1 MSSSQPRTRRFYT
14 YELTRD
20 TIIEI
25 SLSSVLE
32 TPNANWLGVTTHA
45 PGPGGALPLSAE
57 MLLTEPSGNLFGL
70 SQNAGMGWDP
80 ARLLDP
86 EFLILSTHG
95 GLRAEDGRP
104 VALGFHTGHWEV
116 GLLVAEAARELKALR
131 AVPFAGACTDPCDGR
146 TQGTTGMMDSLP
158 FRNDAAVV
166 LRRLM
171 RSLPTG
177 KGVLGIATCD
187 KGLPAMMMALA
198 SAGPLPAVLVPGGVT
213 LLPETGEDAGKVQT
227 IGARFAQQQIT
238 LEYAADVGCRA
249 CASPGGGCQF
259 LGTAAT
265 SQVVGEALGLSL
277 PHAAL
282 APSGQPIWLDAA
294 KRSARALRR
303 MQQIAMGVQDV
314 LTPGALRN
322 AMVLHAAF
330 GGSTNLLIHLPAIAF
345 SAGLKRPTVDEWAAV
360 NREVP
365 RLVDALP
372 NGPRGFATVQ
382 VFLAGGV
389 PEVMLELR
397 AAGLLDTRVK
407 TVSGETLDA
416 CLDWWRESGRRK
428 EVRQR
433 LKELDGID
441 PDEVILDRDRA
452 RARGLSATVCFPLG
466 NLAPEGSV
474 IKSTAIDASLVD
486 ADGVY
491 RHVGPAR
498 VFVTE
503 ADAIHAIGL
512 NGKDRIVLR
521 LPGMLRLH
529 DVSRDGRV
537 LLTKESWR
545 SGLQFRAEKDA
556 KERDFSW
563 LDYAQLRDLSADGAQ
578 IVFDDWGSAAGASG
592 LAYVRKADGSPAIKL
607 GEWSIPTISPD
618 GTQVLAFEATAVGT
632 SHPVLIPTGAGETH
646 MLTSTLVQ
654 QSNAMGFMPD
664 QTAVYFSDD
673 DGHGWRMYIQEVA
686 GGAARAVTPVIS
698 IRTHYFE
705 SHVVSPDGKLMFARD
720 LRGKGVLYPIA
731 GGEAR
736 LVPGWL
742 PEDVWITWS
751 TDGRSVYVYQD
762 EKTSAPV
769 YRIDLTTGKRDLVT
783 TLAPSD
789 SAGVTAIVSVRMTA
803 DGKTYAYSFS
813 RELSDLFVVTGVR

>member
-1 MSSSQPRTRRFYT
+1 
-14 YELTRD
+14 LTGD
-20 TIIEI
+20 TIIDI

-32 TPNANWLGVTTHA
+32 TPNANWLMVTTHA

-104 VALGFHTGHWEV
+104 IALGFHTGHWEV

-146 TQGTTGMMDSLP
+146 TQGTAGMMDSLP

-213 LLPETGEDAGKVQT
+213 LLPESGEDAGKVQT

-277 PHAAL
+277 PHTAL

-303 MQQIAMGVQDV
+303 MQQIEMGAQDV

-345 SAGLKRPTVDEWAAV
+345 SAGLKRPTVAEWTAV

-372 NGPRGFATVQ
+372 NGPCGFATVQ

-416 CLDWWRESGRRK
+416 CLNWWRDSARRK

-433 LKELDGID
+433 LQELDGIH

-452 RARGLSATVCFPLG
+452 HARGMSATVCFPVG

-474 IKSTAIDASLVD
+474 IKSTAIDTSLVD

-503 ADAIHAIGL
+503 ADAIKAIKGGAIGRGDVIVL
-512 NGKDRIVLR
+512 ICGGPKGAGMQEIYQVTSALKALPHCKHVAVLTDARFSGVSTGACVGHISPEALAGGPIGKVLEGDRIEIVIDRAKLVGTVN
-521 LPGMLRLH
+521 LVGNGN
-529 DVSRDGRV
+529 DTFAAEDGARV
-537 LLTKESWR
+537 LME
-545 SGLQFRAEKDA
+545 RAP
-556 KERDFSW
+556 R
-563 LDYAQLRDLSADGAQ
+563 G
-578 IVFDDWGSAAGASG
+578 
-592 LAYVRKADGSPAIKL
+592 
-607 GEWSIPTISPD
+607 
-618 GTQVLAFEATAVGT
+618 
-632 SHPVLIPTGAGETH
+632 
-646 MLTSTLVQ
+646 
-654 QSNAMGFMPD
+654 
-664 QTAVYFSDD
+664 
-673 DGHGWRMYIQEVA
+673 
-686 GGAARAVTPVIS
+686 
-698 IRTHYFE
+698 
-705 SHVVSPDGKLMFARD
+705 D
-720 LRGKGVLYPIA
+720 LRPHPA
-731 GGEAR
+731 
-736 LVPGWL
+736 L
-742 PEDVWITWS
+742 PEDTRLWAALVQASGGVW
-751 TDGRSVYVYQD
+751 GGCVYD
-762 EKTSAPV
+762 A
-769 YRIDLTTGKRDLVT
+769 D
-783 TLAPSD
+783 
-789 SAGVTAIVSVRMTA
+789 AIVTKLERHS
-803 DGKTYAYSFS
+803 
-813 RELSDLFVVTGVR
+813 